1 MSSIATRLQRYVPG
15 LLIVCGIWCV
25 PSAQA
30 DPILWYNGNLD
41 NRDAFSNQTSSVS
54 PGGVDGRIYD
64 DFIVPTGQSWTI
76 TSVFS
81 NDVANPIQGGYSSAT
96 ASWQILSGVSAGS
109 GGTVVASGD
118 GADSITATGRT
129 SSVFA
134 PFAASEYKNQVGGLS
149 VTLGPGTYWLSVAPD
164 TDGAV
169 DSYWNISTTSGAGA
183 IGNPPGNDG
192 NSFFTSSFT
201 GDYFTPTAS
210 LEGPGNWD
218 YSMGV
223 LGTAQPLTSTPEP
236 TSMTLLVAASF
247 SLAGFNYCRRKFGRL
262 ADRQSSAG
270 SA

>member
-1 MSSIATRLQRYVPG
+1 MSSITMRLQRYLFG
-15 LLIVCGIWCV
+15 LLVVWAVWCI

-30 DPILWYNGNLD
+30 DPVLWYNGDLD
-41 NRDAFSNQTSSVS
+41 NRDAFSNQTSSV
-54 PGGVDGRIYD
+54 PGGANGQIYE
-64 DFIVPTGQSWTI
+64 DFIVPTGQTWTI

-81 NDVANPIQGGYSSAT
+81 NDVANPFTGGYPSAT
-96 ASWQILSGVSAGS
+96 ASWQILSGVSAGN

-118 GADSITATGRT
+118 GADTITATGR
-129 SSVFA
+129 SSTVFSPLGSA
-134 PFAASEYKNQVGGLS
+134 EYTNQVNGLN

-164 TDGAV
+164 TDGAI
-169 DSYWNISTTSGAGA
+169 DSYWYVSTTSGAGA
-183 IGNPPGNDG
+183 VGNPPGNDG

-201 GDYFTPTAS
+201 GDYFTPTSS

-218 YSMGV
+218 YSLGV

-262 ADRQSSAG
+262 ADRKSSVG